1 MARRRRRKKLP
12 QDPVEITIEDL
23 SHDGRGVAHIEG
35 KTIFIHGA
43 LANEKVRFMY
53 TSQQRKHDEGKV
65 IEVLEASPERVEPRC
80 PHFGI
85 CGGCSLQHQSAQG
98 QINSKQ
104 NALLET
110 LKRIGKVTPE
120 KIWQPLVN
128 ESTWGYRQKA
138 RLGAKFV
145 YKKDKLLVGFR
156 ERGTGF
162 ITDMQSCHVLTPKV
176 GFLIEPLADL
186 ICNLSI
192 FDKMPQIEIAVDD
205 QSVVLIFRI
214 LEDLTTDD
222 RKNLENFAAEHEL
235 YIYLQRGG
243 METVTPLNELADLHY
258 SLPEFNLTLHF
269 LPTDFTQVNSNIN
282 QQMIRRAIKTLDL
295 NSQDQVLDLFC
306 GIGNFTL
313 PLATQA
319 GKVVGVEG
327 DKALVER
334 AKMNAQRNQLS
345 NIEFYTANLY
355 DKLSDE
361 PWMQQK
367 FNKILLDPPRSGAL
381 EILPY
386 LKKWGA
392 EAILYVSC
400 YPGTLARDAD
410 ILVNEQGYKLVSAG
424 IMDMFPHTAHVE
436 SMAYFIKK

>member
-1 MARRRRRKKLP
+1 
-12 QDPVEITIEDL
+12 
-23 SHDGRGVAHIEG
+23 
-35 KTIFIHGA
+35 
-43 LANEKVRFMY
+43 
-53 TSQQRKHDEGKV
+53 
-65 IEVLEASPERVEPRC
+65 
-80 PHFGI
+80 
-85 CGGCSLQHQSAQG
+85 
-98 QINSKQ
+98 
-104 NALLET
+104 
-110 LKRIGKVTPE
+110 
-120 KIWQPLVN
+120 
-128 ESTWGYRQKA
+128 
-138 RLGAKFV
+138 
-145 YKKDKLLVGFR
+145 
-156 ERGTGF
+156 
-162 ITDMQSCHVLTPKV
+162 
-176 GFLIEPLADL
+176 
-186 ICNLSI
+186 
-192 FDKMPQIEIAVDD
+192 
-205 QSVVLIFRI
+205 
-214 LEDLTTDD
+214 
-222 RKNLENFAAEHEL
+222 
-235 YIYLQRGG
+235 

-269 LPTDFTQVNSNIN
+269 LPTDFTQVNSDIN

-319 GKVVGVEG
+319 GQVVGVEG